1 MLTDGNI
8 CAQKKK
14 TTTQLFKTMGNG
26 YDFRDTA
33 LRISPAREFHS
44 CLSVQ
49 GHLAFWK
56 LWIGKY
62 TVLLPRKRAQIAL
75 RNTEF
80 LSYVSYRLM
89 KTNLCFEVK
98 SRFSI
103 FFKKKTM
110 DHVFR
115 NVCVTMK
122 KERIN
127 PTTPQNKQHQLHNS
141 LSSCQYWYTS
151 VPVTT
156 APQQSTEVN
165 APPYEHHYNG
175 I

>member
-1 MLTDGNI
+1 
-8 CAQKKK
+8 
-14 TTTQLFKTMGNG
+14 MGNG

-75 RNTEF
+75 HNTEF
-80 LSYVSYRLM
+80 LLRLYRLM

-98 SRFSI
+98 SHFSI
-103 FFKKKTM
+103 KKKKP
-110 DHVFR
+110 DGPRFR

-156 APQQSTEVN
+156 APQRSTEVN
-165 APPYEHHYNG
+165 VPPYEHHYNG
-175 I
+175 IKKNTFFFFFYIELIYLKT

>member
-8 CAQKKK
+8 CAQKRQKK
-14 TTTQLFKTMGNG
+14 HPIVKNEGNG
-26 YDFRDTA
+26 YDFRDAA
-33 LRISPAREFHS
+33 LWISTAREFHS

-75 RNTEF
+75 HNRVSLTS
-80 LSYVSYRLM
+80 LSPYD
-89 KTNLCFEVK
+89 NLSLLWGKISFQ
-98 SRFSI
+98 
-103 FFKKKTM
+103 FFQKNAGPC
-110 DHVFR
+110 FR
-115 NVCVTMK
+115 NVAWQWRNK
-122 KERIN
+122 RIN

-156 APQQSTEVN
+156 AP
-165 APPYEHHYNG
+165 
-175 I
+175 